1 MQELIK
7 ITATGGETPTVS
19 ARDLHE
25 FLQAKNFFK
34 NIAKKFAVFKKGVTF
49 VATNNQRAI
58 NALYSISRLFLC
70 LELFNSLKG
79 RYSVSLIRKIG
90 LHPLGCWS
98 GEGMPPFVRS
108 ILFIILKS
116 DQQCKN

>member
-1 MQELIK
+1 MGNQ
-7 ITATGGETPTVS
+7 
-19 ARDLHE
+19 
-25 FLQAKNFFK
+25 NFFK
-34 NIAKKFAVFKKGVTF
+34 NIAKKFAVFKKGTTF
-49 VATNNQRAI
+49 VATNLVSEAI